1 MPTNCTPDQ
10 TATEL
15 GCIPNDVGG
24 FVSKFY
30 TIGITIIAILA
41 LIGIIYGGYKL
52 SMSNGNPM
60 EIKTGR
66 SYIMYSIIG
75 IVLAIFATVL
85 LKVIGVD
92 ILHIPGF
99 IN

>member
-1 MPTNCTPDQ
+1 MPNNCPGGQ

-30 TIGITIIAILA
+30 AIGLGIVGILA
-41 LIGIIYGGYKL
+41 LIGIIYGGYKI
-52 SMSNGNPM
+52 SMSAGNPM

-66 SYIMYSIIG
+66 SYVMYSIIG
-75 IVLAIFATVL
+75 IILAIFATIL

-92 ILHIPGF
+92 VLHIPGF

>member
-1 MPTNCTPDQ
+1 MPPICPNGQ

-30 TIGITIIAILA
+30 GIGLGIVGILA
-41 LIGIIYGGYKL
+41 LFGIIYGGYKL
-52 SMSNGNPM
+52 TMSSGNPM

-75 IVLAIFATVL
+75 IILAIFATIL

-92 ILHIPGF
+92 VLHIPGF
-99 IN
+99 IS